1 MAVTTI
7 TYATD
12 EAIAV
17 TEWDATLAAG
27 QYATS
32 AIFDNTTN
40 NYVDVLLGGIL
51 ELDATTPVAG
61 DTMDIYISGNYDV
74 DTATD
79 MTGGIDALFDAATE
93 EVVDT
98 AFVAANLILLASVA
112 VEATTPATAQGYHW
126 GPIGVAQ
133 YFGGVMPQKFMLTL
147 HNNSAGTMAAG
158 PDVNAVGITYTST

>member
-1 MAVTTI
+1 MAVTTT

-12 EAIAV
+12 VALAV

-32 AIFDNTTN
+32 AIYDNTSTN
-40 NYVDVLLGGIL
+40 YIDVLVGGVL

-61 DTMDIYISGNYDV
+61 DTMEIYVVGQYSE
-74 DTATD
+74 TATD

-93 EVVDT
+93 EAADT
-98 AFVAANLILLASVA
+98 AFVAANLILLTVVS

-126 GPIGVAQ
+126 GPVSIASA
-133 YFGGVMPQKFMLTL
+133 FGGIMPKRFMLVL
-147 HNNSAGTMAAG
+147 HNNTAGTMAAG
-158 PDVNAVGITYTST
+158 TDCNTTGITYTST